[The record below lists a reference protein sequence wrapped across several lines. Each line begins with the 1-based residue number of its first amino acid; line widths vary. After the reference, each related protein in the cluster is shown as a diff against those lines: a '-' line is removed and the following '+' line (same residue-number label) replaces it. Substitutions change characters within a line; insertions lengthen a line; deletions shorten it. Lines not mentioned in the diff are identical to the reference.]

1 MAEGVGVEQ
10 SDEFR
15 AWLKSMRDKPTRSRI
30 DARVKRVA
38 YGLLGQ
44 TRTLGGGLEELKLD
58 FGPGYRVYFA
68 RRGDRLVIL
77 LAGGGVIAAATA
89 GIATGCSMSPAFP
102 TAAIEA
108 WQGPGAETDTRR
120 AS

>member
-15 AWLKSMRDKPTRSRI
+15 AWLKSIRDKPTRSRI

-77 LAGGGVIAAATA
+77 LAGGDKSTQRRD
-89 GIATGCSMSPAFP
+89 
-102 TAAIEA
+102 IEMA
-108 WQGPGAETDTRR
+108 RAVLTRWEAR
-120 AS
+120 K

>member
-77 LAGGGVIAAATA
+77 LAGGDKSTQRRD
-89 GIATGCSMSPAFP
+89 
-102 TAAIEA
+102 IEMA
-108 WQGPGAETDTRR
+108 RAVLTRWEAR
-120 AS
+120 K

>member
-15 AWLKSMRDKPTRSRI
+15 AWLKSIRDKPTRSRI

-44 TRTLGGGLEELKLD
+44 TRTLGGGLGELKLD

-77 LAGGGVIAAATA
+77 LAGGDKSTQR
-89 GIATGCSMSPAFP
+89 SD
-102 TAAIEA
+102 IEMA
-108 WQGPGAETDTRR
+108 RAVLTRWEAR
-120 AS
+120 K

>member
-30 DARVKRVA
+30 DARVKRVV

-77 LAGGGVIAAATA
+77 LAGGDKSTQRRD
-89 GIATGCSMSPAFP
+89 
-102 TAAIEA
+102 IEMA
-108 WQGPGAETDTRR
+108 RAVLTRWEAR
-120 AS
+120 K

>member
-77 LAGGGVIAAATA
+77 LAGGDKSTQR
-89 GIATGCSMSPAFP
+89 SD
-102 TAAIEA
+102 IEMA
-108 WQGPGAETDTRR
+108 RAVLTRWEAR
-120 AS
+120 K